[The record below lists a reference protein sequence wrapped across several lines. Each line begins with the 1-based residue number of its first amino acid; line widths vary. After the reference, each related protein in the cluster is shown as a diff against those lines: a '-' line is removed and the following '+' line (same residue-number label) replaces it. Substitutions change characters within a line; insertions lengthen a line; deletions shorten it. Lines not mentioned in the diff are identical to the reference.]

1 MKMANI
7 ILRYAIPV
15 EGEPRGKERPRFV
28 NNGQRLSV
36 YTPDGDNILKA
47 VADALNGVCYKDDKC
62 LIKMSIEKFYSDV
75 PRIEVVAQEAVII
88 DENDDSEMMR
98 K

>member
-1 MKMANI
+1 M
-7 ILRYAIPV
+7 LS
-15 EGEPRGKERPRFV
+15 GKIRP
-28 NNGQRLSV
+28 
-36 YTPDGDNILKA
+36 TKKPDGDNILKA